1 MRMQE
6 TTAAAPHSAKDA
18 LWIQAWTN
26 LERRP
31 GSNWELIDSLV
42 KLTTDWDKSKRRI
55 RIFAKLGGWPKTQLI
70 SFGGKRHTKSE
81 SEMKAK
87 GEDLI
92 ESIESGAISVAEARS
107 EAAEYLGVK

>member
-1 MRMQE
+1 MRMWE
-6 TTAAAPHSAKDA
+6 TMCKDE
-18 LWIQAWTN
+18 LWIHAWTN

-31 GSNWELIDSLV
+31 GSDLELIDTLV
-42 KLTTDWDKSKRRI
+42 KLITDWDKSKRRI
-55 RIFAKLGGWPKTQLI
+55 RIFAKLGGWPKAQLI

-87 GEDLI
+87 GKDLI
-92 ESIESGAISVAEARS
+92 ESIESGAVSVAEARS